1 MATILK
7 ISDAATLAAHMMVI
21 IAGAEGRLVTA
32 KVGARQLH
40 VSEAHMSKVMQRLVK
55 HGLVKS
61 VRGPGGGFHLIRD
74 PENITLLQVYEAI
87 DGPLTEDSCLL
98 NIKLCTR
105 KKCIM
110 SDMIESVNM
119 KVRDY
124 FVNTNLAM
132 LME

>member
-7 ISDAATLAAHMMVI
+7 ISDAATLAFHMMVI

-32 KVGARQLH
+32 KEGARELH

-61 VRGPGGGFHLIRD
+61 IRGPGGGFRLISN
-74 PENITLLQVYEAI
+74 PENISILQVYEAI
-87 DGPLTEDSCLL
+87 DGPLTEDTCLL
-98 NIKLCTR
+98 NKKLCTR
-105 KKCIM
+105 QNCIM
-110 SDMIESVNM
+110 SDMIGSVNM
-119 KVRDY
+119 KVREY